1 MVVAEIQP
9 TKKIDE
15 KIRLA
20 AYCRVS
26 SDSSDQLNSFAA
38 QIKYYTD
45 YSKVHT
51 EYELVDI
58 YADEGISGTS
68 LKKRDEFK
76 RLIKDCENR
85 KIDCIITKSISRFAR
100 NTSDLLT
107 VLRMLKTLG
116 VRVYFEEQALDSEKM
131 NAELFVTLPGLAA
144 QQESINISDNMRW
157 SYLKRMESGDFNTT
171 YPAFGYRI
179 SDNELIVNEDEAK
192 TVRTIFAL
200 YLQGMGKQAIA
211 NTLNENNIPSRK
223 GKWHC
228 FSVDYILNNERYMG
242 DALLQKTYT
251 TESFPFVRKKNKGEC
266 AKYYIENSNAAIISK
281 ETFNAVK
288 RLQNDRK
295 KSSYNRQVSLLSG
308 KVKCAD
314 CGKNFRKLTDK
325 DRIYWV
331 CSYRTTSRSECN
343 TGRIP
348 ETDFY
353 DAFTALMSKLKA
365 NKKYILD
372 TFIKQIEM
380 LKNRSNPEQ
389 ESIYSIN
396 KEIADLSAKNH
407 MLAKL
412 HTKGFLKDAEFTVQ
426 VTEISKKLQ
435 KLKDEHKHRKII
447 PEDKNGELLEK
458 LNYLNEVITDYVD
471 DLTFHKDIFQDIVES
486 ITVYG
491 NDTLKFR
498 LTGGLE
504 LTEKIYRRERSTAV

>member
-1 MVVAEIQP
+1 MVVTEIQP
-9 TKKIDE
+9 TKKNDE

-26 SDSSDQLNSFAA
+26 SDSSDQMNSFAA

-116 VRVYFEEQALDSEKM
+116 VRVYFEEQALDSDKM

-157 SYLKRMESGDFNTT
+157 SYRKRMESGDFNTT

-179 SDNELIVNEDEAK
+179 SNNELIVNEDEAK

-211 NTLNENNIPSRK
+211 NTLNENNILSRK

-281 ETFNAVK
+281 ETFNAAK
-288 RLQNDRK
+288 ELQRRK
-295 KSSYNRQVSLLSG
+295 SVQHSNVSYPLSRVIKCCECG
-308 KVKCAD
+308 HNYRRIVINNKV
-314 CGKNFRKLTDK
+314 
-325 DRIYWV
+325 YWG
-331 CSYRTTSRSECN
+331 CSYKASLK
-343 TGRIP
+343 
-348 ETDFY
+348 TDCATQTLLENDIY
-353 DAFTALMSKLKA
+353 SAYTAMMSKLKRY
-365 NKKYILD
+365 KSEILD
-372 TFIKQIEM
+372 NMINQLEYIEETTNPNQASISAVDKQ
-380 LKNRSNPEQ
+380 
-389 ESIYSIN
+389 
-396 KEIADLSAKNH
+396 IADLSTQNLMIAR
-407 MLAKL
+407 LR
-412 HTKGFLKDAEFTVQ
+412 TKSILSESEFSKQ
-426 VTEISKKLQ
+426 ALEINSKISKLRSKRKLLLNDDSSEETISNLKHLSEIIDNFDYRDGFNEEIFSDTVEQ
-435 KLKDEHKHRKII
+435 IKAGYDNKLVFI
-447 PEDKNGELLEK
+447 L
-458 LNYLNEVITDYVD
+458 
-471 DLTFHKDIFQDIVES
+471 S
-486 ITVYG
+486 
-491 NDTLKFR
+491 
-498 LTGGLE
+498 GGLE
-504 LTEKIYRRERSTAV
+504 LTEIIK